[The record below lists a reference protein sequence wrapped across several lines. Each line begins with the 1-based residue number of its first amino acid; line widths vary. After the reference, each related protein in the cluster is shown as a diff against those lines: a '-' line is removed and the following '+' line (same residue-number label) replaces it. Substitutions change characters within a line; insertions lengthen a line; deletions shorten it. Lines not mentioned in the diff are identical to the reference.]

1 MAEQNGLSG
10 GLSVMSTDGRT
21 TLLAAAVLMLGLSLV
36 GDATTDA
43 RAESTYP
50 SVGDLPPK
58 RDKPAMTVDEQS
70 KLKKELND
78 ARDRKNSQAKARDGA
93 AQPKSKKP

>member
-1 MAEQNGLSG
+1 
-10 GLSVMSTDGRT
+10 MSKDGKT
-21 TLLAAAVLMLGLSLV
+21 TSLVAAALLSSLSLV

-58 RDKPAMTVDEQS
+58 RDKPAMTIEEQ
-70 KLKKELND
+70 LKFRKELND
-78 ARDRKNSQAKARDGA
+78 ARDRQNSQVKAKDGA
-93 AQPKSKKP
+93 VRPKSKKP

>member
-1 MAEQNGLSG
+1 
-10 GLSVMSTDGRT
+10 MSKDGKT
-21 TLLAAAVLMLGLSLV
+21 TSLVAAALLSSLSLV

-58 RDKPAMTVDEQS
+58 RDKPAMTIEEQ
-70 KLKKELND
+70 LKFRKELND
-78 ARDRKNSQAKARDGA
+78 ARDRQNSQVKAKDGA
-93 AQPKSKKP
+93 VRPKSKKL

>member
-1 MAEQNGLSG
+1 
-10 GLSVMSTDGRT
+10 MSTDGKT
-21 TLLAAAVLMLGLSLV
+21 TSLVAATLLLSSLSLV

-70 KLKKELND
+70 KFRKELND
-78 ARDRKNSQAKARDGA
+78 ARDRQNSQVKAKDGA
-93 AQPKSKKP
+93 VRPKSKKP